1 MRNNW
6 KKTVALLLSLIVLIS
21 IIPVNVL
28 ALMVPVNITETSG
41 AVSLRGVFK
50 DREVDIYEFYLKG
63 ELIRS
68 QKIKGGDILYEPE
81 TPAESGKTFLGWYN
95 GENRIDFAR
104 PIPPE
109 PVIPALREMSP
120 VTARAASSRSAR
132 VSRVCAQCLR

>member
-1 MRNNW
+1 MKNNW
-6 KKTVALLLSLIVLIS
+6 KKTAALLLSLIVLIS

-50 DREVDIYEFYLKG
+50 DRAVDTFEFYLNG

-81 TPAESGKTFLGWYN
+81 TTGGNEVRAITFEDLILEVN
-95 GENRIDFAR
+95 CT
-104 PIPPE
+104 P
-109 PVIPALREMSP
+109 
-120 VTARAASSRSAR
+120 
-132 VSRVCAQCLR
+132 